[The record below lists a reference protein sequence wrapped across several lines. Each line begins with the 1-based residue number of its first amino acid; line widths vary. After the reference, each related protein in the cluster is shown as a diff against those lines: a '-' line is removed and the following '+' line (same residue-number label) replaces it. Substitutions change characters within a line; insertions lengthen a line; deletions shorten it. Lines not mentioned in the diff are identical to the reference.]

1 MASFTD
7 RQQRT
12 TELLQRMGL
21 SLNEEED
28 AAAAAAAS
36 ASYPS
41 PPSLPPS
48 NLTTPQPSTI
58 EEPYYARLYNDHA
71 RKQQKFKERAAELSE
86 EENTTTTPTPT
97 ATTFSSRMSTDNDV
111 ERILPGEGDLSQRL
125 ETWRK
130 RRNERR
136 QEAKNLIIQEQE
148 ALMRETPEI
157 NAYSHELADELIAD
171 GKRHPDVSEHLYSLA
186 PEFDRKVE
194 WMKAQQMA
202 AEVPATPAITRMAMS
217 LEREGKVGD
226 RLYEAALET
235 RAKLSKARQKAA
247 ASDEF
252 KASRGGVTPETK
264 ARQKNKVIGHSLYER
279 AVNTRNKK
287 DAMRKKQQSDIE
299 KKQNKKHIRPTV
311 RCCWFVVSF
320 FFFF

>member
-1 MASFTD
+1 
-7 RQQRT
+7 
-12 TELLQRMGL
+12 
-21 SLNEEED
+21 
-28 AAAAAAAS
+28 
-36 ASYPS
+36 
-41 PPSLPPS
+41 
-48 NLTTPQPSTI
+48 
-58 EEPYYARLYNDHA
+58 
-71 RKQQKFKERAAELSE
+71 
-86 EENTTTTPTPT
+86 
-97 ATTFSSRMSTDNDV
+97 
-111 ERILPGEGDLSQRL
+111 L
-125 ETWRK
+125 ETWRN

-235 RAKLSKARQKAA
+235 RAKLSKAREQAA

-287 DAMRKKQQSDIE
+287 DAMRKKQQADIE
-299 KKQNKKHIRPTV
+299 EKQNKKHIRPTV
-311 RCCWFVVSF
+311 RCDVSPVFIVLVFFPFFIMPRHFFSF
-320 FFFF
+320 FLVKKILTLFVFLFWCCFLFFLLQPFLFPLFFIV

>member
-28 AAAAAAAS
+28 AAAS
-36 ASYPS
+36 ASSPS

-48 NLTTPQPSTI
+48 NLTTPQPSSTN
-58 EEPYYARLYNDHA
+58 EEPYYALYNDHA
-71 RKQQKFKERAAELSE
+71 RKQQKFKERAAALSE
-86 EENTTTTPTPT
+86 EENTTTTPT
-97 ATTFSSRMSTDNDV
+97 ATTFSSRMSTDKDV

-235 RAKLSKARQKAA
+235 RAKLSQARQKAA

-252 KASRGGVTPETK
+252 KASRGGVTSETK

-311 RCCWFVVSF
+311 RCCWFVVCCF
-320 FFFF
+320 F